1 MTNVLLVYPRFPITY
16 WGFQDALKLVNKR
29 ASLPPLGLVTLAACL
44 PASWDV
50 RLVDLNVSEL
60 TDDDL
65 SWCDVVFLTG
75 MLVQM
80 DSMREVTARA
90 RAAAL
95 PLVVGG
101 PTATTDPDLFPDADL
116 VFQGEVEGRIHL
128 LVEGVEAMLV
138 PAVSS
143 SPGPGPRSI
152 PVLER
157 RVIPIGDSKPDL
169 SEVPVPRYD
178 LLQLDM
184 YTSMSIQYSR
194 GCPFRCEFCDIIE
207 IFGRVCRVK
216 TSDQILAEL
225 DALRDL
231 GFDGSVFLVDD
242 NFIGNKR
249 EVVKLL
255 PRMAAWQDAHGRPYE
270 LYTEASI
277 NLASDPALM
286 EAMVQAGFSTV
297 FVGIETP
304 SKIALA
310 EAGKGQNL
318 RIEPAEAIATMTRA
332 GLEVMGGFI
341 VGFDSDGPEI
351 FDAQRALIQSSPIS
365 LAMVGLLMALPGT
378 RLWRRLE
385 REGRL
390 RGRPGGDQFARCN
403 FTPTM
408 DEETLLRG
416 YQKLMADLYTAE
428 AYYQRCEAYVA
439 QAGPIPMSGWR
450 GLGDIQYFL
459 KAVLRIGIQS
469 PRRLRFWRLLLR
481 SVGAAPHTIK
491 WSVVKALQ
499 GEHMIRYTE
508 EHVLPRLD
516 SALDDLAE
524 EQRLA
529 EATRRPEPTTG
540 YPQPVR
546 SPVLE
551 IA

>member
-1 MTNVLLVYPRFPITY
+1 MKNVLLVYPRFPITY

-44 PASWDV
+44 PEQWNL
-50 RLVDLNVSEL
+50 RLVDLNVSDL
-60 TDDDL
+60 SDDDL

-75 MLVQM
+75 MMVQM

-90 RAAAL
+90 QAAAR

-116 VFQGEVEGRIHL
+116 VFQGEVEGRIHQ
-128 LVEGVEAMLV
+128 LVQGVETMRA
-138 PAVSS
+138 
-143 SPGPGPRSI
+143 PGNGSGSMGI
-152 PVLER
+152 PVFER
-157 RVIPIGDSKPDL
+157 RVVPMGESKPDL
-169 SEVPVPRYD
+169 SDVPVPRYD
-178 LLQLDM
+178 LLQLHL

-194 GCPFRCEFCDIIE
+194 GCPFNCEFCDIIE

-286 EAMVQAGFSTV
+286 ESMVQAGFSTV

-304 SKIALA
+304 SKIALT

-351 FDAQRALIQSSPIS
+351 FEAQRALIQSSPIS

-385 REGRL
+385 REKRI
-390 RGRPGGDQFARCN
+390 RGRPGGDQFERCN
-403 FTPTM
+403 FTPAM
-408 DEETLLRG
+408 DEEALLRG
-416 YQKLMADLYTAE
+416 YQGLMADLYSAE
-428 AYYQRCEAYVA
+428 AYYERCEAYVA
-439 QAGPIPMSGWR
+439 QVGPIPMSGWR
-450 GLGDIQYFL
+450 GFEDIRYFL
-459 KAVLRIGIQS
+459 KAVLHIGVQS

-481 SVGAAPHTIK
+481 SLTAAPHTVK
-491 WSVVKALQ
+491 WAVVKALQ
-499 GEHMIRYTE
+499 GEHMIRYTAD
-508 EHVLPRLD
+508 HVLPRLD
-516 SALDDLAE
+516 RALEDLAQE
-524 EQRLA
+524 RRVA
-529 EATRRPEPTTG
+529 EATRRPELSTQRPRPGT
-540 YPQPVR
+540 